1 MAMLRRSDGWP
12 GGFVGKRHAR
22 RLAPLELPSTFPRS
36 IRRRD
41 PVSGTADEPAA
52 LRGANR
58 NIAHRRMIMRND
70 FDFAPYY
77 RATVGFDRVFDLL
90 DSVANQTAGGYP
102 PYNIERAGED
112 AYKIVMAVAGFAEAE
127 LNVTQKENELL
138 VAGQAAPNGQDDTQ
152 YLYRG
157 IAGRN
162 FERRFQLADHVKV
175 VGAKLAN
182 GLLTIE
188 LQREIPEEK
197 KPRAIHIQA
206 EASPRTITQR

>member
-1 MAMLRRSDGWP
+1 
-12 GGFVGKRHAR
+12 
-22 RLAPLELPSTFPRS
+22 
-36 IRRRD
+36 
-41 PVSGTADEPAA
+41 
-52 LRGANR
+52 
-58 NIAHRRMIMRND
+58 MRTVD
-70 FDFAPYY
+70 YSPFY

-90 DSVANQTAGGYP
+90 DSVASQSGANGYP
-102 PYNIERAGED
+102 PYNIEKAGD
-112 AYKIVMAVAGFAEAE
+112 NAYRIVMAVAGFAEAE

-138 VAGQAAPNGQDDTQ
+138 VTGQAAPTESQEEKQ

-175 VGAKLAN
+175 TGAKLAN

-197 KPRAIHIQA
+197 KPRAIPVQPGSGPAALTH
-206 EASPRTITQR
+206 

>member
-1 MAMLRRSDGWP
+1 
-12 GGFVGKRHAR
+12 
-22 RLAPLELPSTFPRS
+22 
-36 IRRRD
+36 
-41 PVSGTADEPAA
+41 
-52 LRGANR
+52 
-58 NIAHRRMIMRND
+58 MRTID
-70 FDFAPYY
+70 YSPFY

-90 DSVANQTAGGYP
+90 DTAASQSGANGYP
-102 PYNIERAGED
+102 PYNIEKSGD
-112 AYKIVMAVAGFAEAE
+112 NAYKIVMAVAGFAEAE

-138 VAGQAAPNGQDDTQ
+138 VTGQAQNGQDEKQ

-162 FERRFQLADHVKV
+162 FDRRSQLADHVKV

-197 KPRAIHIQA
+197 KPRAIPVTAGQA
-206 EASPRTITQR
+206 ALTH

>member
-1 MAMLRRSDGWP
+1 MR
-12 GGFVGKRHAR
+12 
-22 RLAPLELPSTFPRS
+22 TFDYSP
-36 IRRRD
+36 
-41 PVSGTADEPAA
+41 
-52 LRGANR
+52 
-58 NIAHRRMIMRND
+58 
-70 FDFAPYY
+70 FY

-90 DSVANQTAGGYP
+90 DSVSSAQTSANGYP
-102 PYNIERAGED
+102 PYNIEKAGD
-112 AYKIVMAVAGFAEAE
+112 NAYRIVMAVAGFAEAE

-138 VAGQAAPNGQDDTQ
+138 VTGQTAPANGQDEKQ

-175 VGAKLAN
+175 TGAKLAN

-197 KPRAIHIQA
+197 KPRAIPVQA
-206 EASPRTITQR
+206 AQAALTH

>member
-1 MAMLRRSDGWP
+1 
-12 GGFVGKRHAR
+12 
-22 RLAPLELPSTFPRS
+22 
-36 IRRRD
+36 
-41 PVSGTADEPAA
+41 
-52 LRGANR
+52 
-58 NIAHRRMIMRND
+58 MRTVD
-70 FDFAPYY
+70 YSPFY

-90 DSVANQTAGGYP
+90 DSVANQTTGGGYP
-102 PYNIERAGED
+102 PYNIEKAGED
-112 AYKIVMAVAGFAEAE
+112 AYRIVMAVAGFAEAE
-127 LNVTQKENELL
+127 LNVTQKENEL
-138 VAGQAAPNGQDDTQ
+138 VVSGQAAPNGHDETQ

-197 KPRAIHIQA
+197 KPRAIAIEA
-206 EASPRTITQR
+206 EGAKPALTH

>member
-1 MAMLRRSDGWP
+1 
-12 GGFVGKRHAR
+12 
-22 RLAPLELPSTFPRS
+22 
-36 IRRRD
+36 
-41 PVSGTADEPAA
+41 
-52 LRGANR
+52 
-58 NIAHRRMIMRND
+58 MRND

-102 PYNIERAGED
+102 PYNIEKAGED
-112 AYKIVMAVAGFAEAE
+112 AYKIVMAVAGFAETE
-127 LNVTQKENELL
+127 LNVIQKENELL
-138 VAGQAAPNGQDDTQ
+138 VTGQTAPNGETDKQF
-152 YLYRG
+152 LYRG

-197 KPRAIHIQA
+197 KPRAIPVTAGQPALTH
-206 EASPRTITQR
+206 

>member
-1 MAMLRRSDGWP
+1 MMPMRSCSYS
-12 GGFVGKRHAR
+12 
-22 RLAPLELPSTFPRS
+22 PL
-36 IRRRD
+36 
-41 PVSGTADEPAA
+41 
-52 LRGANR
+52 
-58 NIAHRRMIMRND
+58 
-70 FDFAPYY
+70 Y
-77 RATVGFDRVFDLL
+77 RATFRFYRVFDLR
-90 DSVANQTAGGYP
+90 DSVAGPSGSNGYP
-102 PYNIERAGED
+102 PYNTEKSGHN

-138 VAGQAAPNGQDDTQ
+138 VTGQTAQNGQDDKQ

-197 KPRAIHIQA
+197 KPRAIPV
-206 EASPRTITQR
+206 EAAKPALTH

>member
-1 MAMLRRSDGWP
+1 
-12 GGFVGKRHAR
+12 
-22 RLAPLELPSTFPRS
+22 
-36 IRRRD
+36 
-41 PVSGTADEPAA
+41 
-52 LRGANR
+52 
-58 NIAHRRMIMRND
+58 MRTLD
-70 FDFAPYY
+70 YSPFY

-90 DSVANQTAGGYP
+90 DSVASQSGSNGYP
-102 PYNIERAGED
+102 PYNIEKAGD
-112 AYKIVMAVAGFAEAE
+112 NAYRIVMAVAGFAEAE

-138 VAGQAAPNGQDDTQ
+138 VTGQTANTPEDKQ

-197 KPRAIHIQA
+197 KPRAIPVTAGQA
-206 EASPRTITQR
+206 ALTH